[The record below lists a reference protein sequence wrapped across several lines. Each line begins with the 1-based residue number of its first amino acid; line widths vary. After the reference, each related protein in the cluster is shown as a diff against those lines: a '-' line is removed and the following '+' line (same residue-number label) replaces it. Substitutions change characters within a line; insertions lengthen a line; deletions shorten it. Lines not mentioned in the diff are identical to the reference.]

1 MRARLTVVLIGSML
15 MVGAGSWAGDSSEA
29 PGGFAPATID
39 AITVTGSVDRDA
51 PVEPWIHSK
60 MSADVREKLQAAVRI
75 AADRIEEVEE
85 CGELFSRL
93 DADGKE
99 MLKATLYIP
108 VSSYNR
114 KDGICRRAA
123 AYTKVGAR
131 STFVCPEFS
140 RLSNERAAMFVVH
153 EALHHAGLTEKPQD
167 RRGMTSLAINSMVG
181 RSCQFD

>member
-1 MRARLTVVLIGSML
+1 MRAGSAVILIGLML
-15 MVGAGSWAGDSSEA
+15 VAVAGSWAGDTSEA
-29 PGGFAPATID
+29 SGGFQPASFAATT
-39 AITVTGSVDRDA
+39 ATTYVDWEA

-60 MSADVREKLQAAVRI
+60 MSVDEREKLQAAVRI
-75 AADRIEEVEE
+75 AANRIAEVEE
-85 CGELFSRL
+85 CSELFTRL

-140 RLSNERAAMFVVH
+140 RLSDERAAMFVIH

-181 RSCQFD
+181 RSCGF

>member
-1 MRARLTVVLIGSML
+1 MRARLTVVLIGSIL
-15 MVGAGSWAGDSSEA
+15 VVAAQSRAGDSSEVSA
-29 PGGFAPATID
+29 GFAPASVG
-39 AITVTGSVDRDA
+39 VTAVIGGADREA
-51 PVEPWIHSK
+51 PVEPWIHSN
-60 MSADVREKLQAAVRI
+60 MPADVREKLQAAVRI

-93 DADGKE
+93 NADGKE

-131 STFVCPEFS
+131 STFICPEFS
-140 RLSNERAAMFVVH
+140 RLSDERAAMFVVH
-153 EALHHAGLTEKPQD
+153 EALHHAGLTEKPQY

-181 RSCQFD
+181 RSCGF

>member
-15 MVGAGSWAGDSSEA
+15 VAAAQSWAGDSSEVSS
-29 PGGFAPATID
+29 GFALASVEATV
-39 AITVTGSVDRDA
+39 VTGSVDRKA

-75 AADRIEEVEE
+75 AAVRIEEVEE

-99 MLKATLYIP
+99 MLKTTLYIP
-108 VSSYNR
+108 VASYNR

-131 STFVCPEFS
+131 STFICPEFS
-140 RLSNERAAMFVVH
+140 RLSDERAAMFVVH
-153 EALHHAGLTEKPQD
+153 EALHHAGLTERPQY

-181 RSCQFD
+181 RSCGF

>member
-15 MVGAGSWAGDSSEA
+15 VAAAQSWAGDGSEVSS
-29 PGGFAPATID
+29 GFALASVEATAVI
-39 AITVTGSVDRDA
+39 GGVDREA

-93 DADGKE
+93 DADGRE

-108 VSSYNR
+108 VASYNR

-131 STFVCPEFS
+131 STFICPEFS
-140 RLSNERAAMFVVH
+140 RLSDERAAMFVVH
-153 EALHHAGLTEKPQD
+153 EALHHAGLTEKPQY

-181 RSCQFD
+181 RSCGF